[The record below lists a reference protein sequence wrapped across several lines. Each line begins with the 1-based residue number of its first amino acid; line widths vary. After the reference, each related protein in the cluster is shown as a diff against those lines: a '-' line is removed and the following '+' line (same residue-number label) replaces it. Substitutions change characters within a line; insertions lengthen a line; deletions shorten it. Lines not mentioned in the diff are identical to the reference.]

1 MKTDSFNL
9 NEISVKSP
17 CTVPWSG
24 MMGDDR
30 SRFCK
35 LCKLSVYNLEGM
47 MRAEAEE
54 LLGANEGRVCVR
66 FFRRADGTVMTKDCS
81 PVRAARARRAL
92 AYSAAVVV
100 VMFIQAM
107 SWLAKR
113 SGWSEEFTANQS
125 FERARTSIGYRRIP
139 AVAKAVDWAQQQV
152 KHPPLKMG
160 KFATMGMRAEMGDF
174 MPAPMPV
181 VVTTPTPTSGGEM
194 GVVE

>member
-1 MKTDSFNL
+1 MTSGRINL

-17 CTVPWSG
+17 CTVPWG
-24 MMGDDR
+24 KMTGDER
-30 SRFCK
+30 SRFCGQ
-35 LCKLSVYNLEGM
+35 CKLNVYNLEGM
-47 MRAEAEE
+47 TRAEAED
-54 LLGANEGRVCVR
+54 LLGTSEGRVCVR

-100 VMFIQAM
+100 VMFVQAM

-113 SGWSEEFTANQS
+113 GGWPEEFAANQS
-125 FERARTSIGYRRIP
+125 SERARTSIGYRRIP

-152 KHPPLKMG
+152 KQPPTKMG

-174 MPAPMPV
+174 MPAPLPV
-181 VVTTPTPTSGGEM
+181 VVTTTAPMPGGET
-194 GVVE
+194 GVDE